1 MNRASIIAS
10 VSILGAAL
18 TANAQPK
25 EQPRKSKTTAVA
37 LAAGGIVAP
46 LALAATGIGTD
57 QSVMT
62 AIGSSLLLFTP
73 SLGHFYAK
81 GDLDVTTGMKLRG
94 VSMVAVMT
102 GLLVYSQGIC
112 SPIQGYTS
120 CDATYTSP
128 LTYAGIGIISVGAAT
143 FLTGAIWDIA
153 TAGGAVDHTNQHNN
167 IAFSIAP
174 MLAPPSSGGANGL
187 VLAGSF

>member
-1 MNRASIIAS
+1 MNKTSIIVS

-57 QSVMT
+57 QSVIT
-62 AIGSSLLLFTP
+62 AIGGSLLLFTP

-94 VSMVAVMT
+94 VSTVAVMT
-102 GLLVYSQGIC
+102 GLVVYSQGIC
-112 SPIQGYTS
+112 SPIVGYTS
-120 CDATYTSP
+120 CDESYTSP

-143 FLTGAIWDIA
+143 FLTGAIWDLA
-153 TAGGAVDHTNQHNN
+153 TAGGAVDHANQRNN
-167 IAFSIAP
+167 IAFSFAP
-174 MLAPPSSGGANGL
+174 MLAPPSSGGVNGL
-187 VLAGSF
+187 ALAGSF